1 MINGWKPHNLEIR
14 TSILSGCVEDA
25 ITLLQ
30 EHFPS
35 VLSTTI
41 DHGPEPRTDARSVDR
56 SQYIP
61 LTSVDPTH
69 LSLNL
74 RILSFIESCRTYP
87 LLFEPPEKTS
97 LSHPSHSEPPKPLYN
112 IDNPDE
118 VYNRK
123 VSLLAKAQKLY
134 ATVTML
140 QKPSDREIYHEELQN
155 VCGLLAYEIPEES
168 FMSRYLSQERREAV
182 AKQIN
187 SAILCECAQIR

>member
-14 TSILSGCVEDA
+14 TSILSGRVEDA
-25 ITLLQ
+25 ITLLH

-41 DHGPEPRTDARSVDR
+41 GHSPELYTEARSVDR

-87 LLFEPPEKTS
+87 LPFEPPEKTS
-97 LSHPSHSEPPKPLYN
+97 LSHSEPPKPLYN
-112 IDNPDE
+112 IDDPDE
-118 VYNRK
+118 VHNRK